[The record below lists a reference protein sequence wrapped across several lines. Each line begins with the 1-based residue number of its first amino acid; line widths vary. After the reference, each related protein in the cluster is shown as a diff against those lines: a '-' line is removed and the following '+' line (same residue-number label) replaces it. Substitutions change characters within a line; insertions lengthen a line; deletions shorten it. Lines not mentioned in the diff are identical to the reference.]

1 MEIRVLFLTKS
12 YLLEVPIQPQA
23 SQHEPGS
30 SADMELWYGISA
42 ASQAATAF
50 WVVFATVR
58 VLSP

>member
-23 SQHEPGS
+23 SQHELGS
-30 SADMELWYGISA
+30 SADMELWYWISA
-42 ASQAATAF
+42 ASRAAAAF